1 VQETAW
7 PAIRRASPI
16 VHTSPS
22 HPLFPR
28 RNTMSPKTAHQILD
42 DPEFIKLVRQKNT
55 VTTVLTIVELVLY
68 FGFIAL
74 IAYNKPFLGQKVS
87 EGSAITIGIPIAVGV
102 IFLSWILTGIY
113 VFWANNKYDVMVK
126 SVKDRLGR

>member
-1 VQETAW
+1 M
-7 PAIRRASPI
+7 SPI
-16 VHTSPS
+16 S
-22 HPLFPR
+22 
-28 RNTMSPKTAHQILD
+28 AHQILD
-42 DPEFIKLVRQKNT
+42 DPEFKKLVRQKNLIS
-55 VTTVLTIVELVLY
+55 TVLTIVELVLY

-74 IAYNKPFLGQKVS
+74 IAYNKPFLAQKMS

-113 VFWANNKYDVMVK
+113 VFWANNKYDAMVQ